1 MRNIARAL
9 RAFYYYDNDYESMT
23 GIVRCTETESV
34 IVETDGGP

>member
-9 RAFYYYDNDYESMT
+9 RAFYYYESMT